1 MKLRKPLME
10 LSWNLLGQLAW
21 TGLATSSYYALFAV
35 AFSLVLKI
43 NRVWNFSQAGIMV
56 FAYYGLYS
64 GLQLIGLST
73 LMSLFLGLV
82 VALFAAISLEYY
94 GFRILR
100 KRKSPILTFFI
111 FTIVLAQFA
120 VFLAELLIGTA
131 PTTLY
136 PSLMSPVFL
145 VKGIVVSHWDL
156 QAIATTLV
164 LIFSLYLYFTFTR
177 QGQSLVAIADNPS
190 LAEMF
195 GIDLQKGYIIAIS
208 ISAVFITAGMY
219 LFGTKAALF
228 PSTPLLQ
235 LLIFAV
241 IATIVAGLGNIFGAA
256 LAAIFLGLFQTFS
269 ILIIPSKWQIL
280 LAYILIF
287 VVIIFFPEGVRMP
300 KRKIKRKNLT

>member
-1 MKLRKPLME
+1 ME

-21 TGLATSSYYALFAV
+21 TGLATSSYYALFAI

-43 NRVWNFSQAGIMV
+43 NGIWNFSQAGIMV
-56 FAYYGLYS
+56 FAYYGMYT
-64 GLQLIGLST
+64 GLQVLGLST
-73 LMSLFLGLV
+73 PVSLFIGLMTAI
-82 VALFAAISLEYY
+82 VASIGLEVY
-94 GFRILR
+94 GFNILR
-100 KRKSPILTFFI
+100 KRKSPVLTYFI

-120 VFLAELLIGTA
+120 VFLTELIYGTA

-145 VKGIVVSHWDL
+145 VNGIVVSHWDL
-156 QAIATTLV
+156 QAITITV
-164 LIFSLYLYFTFTR
+164 ILISSLYLYFKFTR
-177 QGQSLVAIADNPS
+177 QGQSLVAIADNPP

-195 GIDLQKGYIIAIS
+195 GINLQRGYIIAIS
-208 ISAVFITAGMY
+208 ISAILITAGMY

-241 IATIVAGLGNIFGAA
+241 IATIMAGLGNIFGAA

-269 ILIIPSKWQIL
+269 ILVIPSKWQIL

-300 KRKIKRKNLT
+300 KRKIKRHNLDEIID

>member
-1 MKLRKPLME
+1 ME

-21 TGLATSSYYALFAV
+21 TGLATSSYYALFAI

-64 GLQLIGLST
+64 GLQLIGLPT
-73 LMSLFLGLV
+73 LMSLFLGLI
-82 VALFAAISLEYY
+82 VAIFAAVSLEYY

-120 VFLAELLIGTA
+120 VFLAELLFGTA

-145 VKGIVVSHWDL
+145 VNGIVVSNWDL
-156 QAIATTLV
+156 QAIATTLI
-164 LIFSLYLYFTFTR
+164 LIFSLYFYFTFTR

-195 GIDLQKGYIIAIS
+195 GINLQKGYIIAIS

-241 IATIVAGLGNIFGAA
+241 IATIMAGLGNIFGAA

-280 LAYILIF
+280 LAYLLIF

-300 KRKIKRKNLT
+300 KRRIKRKNLG